1 MVQWLMPLAA
11 KSENLNLIQPGLSI
25 ASHLNSTHTH
35 AWAHA
40 RAQVYVC
47 TGAPTLTSAYTLC
60 THSIFTF

>member
-1 MVQWLMPLAA
+1 MLTCKGIEVPNVDLRSP
-11 KSENLNLIQPGLSI
+11 
-25 ASHLNSTHTH
+25 HTH